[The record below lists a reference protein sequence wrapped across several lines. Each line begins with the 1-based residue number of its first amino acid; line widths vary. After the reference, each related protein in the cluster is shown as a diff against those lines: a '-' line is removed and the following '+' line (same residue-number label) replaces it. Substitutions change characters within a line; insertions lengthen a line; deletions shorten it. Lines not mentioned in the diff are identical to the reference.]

1 MDHIQLAMTGG
12 REDEARAFYQDV
24 LGIPEVA
31 KPPHLA
37 VRGGCWFERGPLK
50 VHLGV
55 EQDFVPARKAH
66 PAFVVEGLRELAAG
80 LQCARDTMYRGTSPW
95 RGMIGF
101 MSMIPLVIGSS

>member
-1 MDHIQLAMTGG
+1 M
-12 REDEARAFYQDV
+12 
-24 LGIPEVA
+24 
-31 KPPHLA
+31 
-37 VRGGCWFERGPLK
+37 
-50 VHLGV
+50 
-55 EQDFVPARKAH
+55 PARKAH